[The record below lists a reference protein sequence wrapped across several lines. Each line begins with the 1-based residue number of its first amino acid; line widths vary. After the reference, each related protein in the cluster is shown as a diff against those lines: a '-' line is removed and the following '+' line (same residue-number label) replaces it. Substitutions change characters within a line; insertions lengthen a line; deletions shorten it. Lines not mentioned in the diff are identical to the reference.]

1 MSMYKMSMYKKQLK
15 LIIGA
20 VSLIGFAGIA
30 GTAQAVGFYA
40 GADLVQLDSEL
51 KFKNYPANPKEKYKT
66 SHIRLKGGIEA
77 TSWLAVEAQILS
89 SADDRFADI
98 FGDTWK
104 QETGV
109 ILGVFAKPHMTIGS
123 FDLYGLVGYATA
135 DAEYDCSPSCP
146 PKFKATLDGVAYG
159 IGAQFLVTKKLKIS
173 VDYMSYFDDK
183 VTYKD
188 GAFLEPVN
196 QTTSGFG
203 IGVNYTF

>member
-1 MSMYKMSMYKKQLK
+1 MSMYKKQLK
-15 LIIGA
+15 LIGV
-20 VSLIGFAGIA
+20 VSLISLAGIA
-30 GTAQAVGFYA
+30 GTAQAAGFYA

-51 KFKNYPANPKEKYKT
+51 KYKNYPINPKEKYKT

-77 TSWLAVEAQILS
+77 TSWLAVEAQVLS
-89 SADDRFADI
+89 SADDKFTDI
-98 FGDTWK
+98 FGATWS

-109 ILGVFAKPHMTIGS
+109 ILGVFAKPHVTIGS

-135 DAEYDCSPSCP
+135 DAENDCSVSCP
-146 PKFKATLDGVAYG
+146 PKLKATLNGIAYG
-159 IGAQFLVTKKLKIS
+159 VGAQFLVTKKLKIS
-173 VDYMSYFDDK
+173 VDYMSYFDDN

-188 GAFLEPVN
+188 GLFPEPVD